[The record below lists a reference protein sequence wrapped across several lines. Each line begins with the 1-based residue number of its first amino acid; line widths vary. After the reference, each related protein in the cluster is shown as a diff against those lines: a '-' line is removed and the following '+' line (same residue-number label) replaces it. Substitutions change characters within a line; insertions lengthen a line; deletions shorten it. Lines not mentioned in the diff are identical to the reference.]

1 MHGAAAM
8 KKVHDRRSVDLLAA
22 GQYAA
27 MEVDDPYDEGEK
39 VQVERQT
46 RGDPLGRLHSHHQ
59 IDDAQYHAGRAYQ
72 ADRERADRGAQAI
85 DPTKEAVD
93 GGRLP
98 EPLTDSQIN
107 ARKRLVEVEGVL
119 GRRLHGVVEAVLI
132 HGQTMEEVSGTNA
145 QRVLRYHGRLF
156 RDALDE
162 LAIFYGLATKTVCR
176 YSKSPVSR

>member
-1 MHGAAAM
+1 MHGATAM

-22 GQYAA
+22 GQYAT
-27 MEVDDPYDEGEK
+27 MEVDDPYEEGEK
-39 VQVERQT
+39 VSVERQT

-72 ADRERADRGAQAI
+72 ADRERADRGARAI

-93 GGRLP
+93 GGKLP

-107 ARKRLVEVEGVL
+107 ARKRLVEVEEML

-132 HGQTMEEVSGTNA
+132 QGQTMEELSGSNA
-145 QRVLRYHGRLF
+145 QQVLRYHGRLF
-156 RDALDE
+156 RDALNE
-162 LAIFYGLATKTVCR
+162 LAVFYGLATNTVCR